1 MIQLMGNLENMKKK
15 KQASALPRTFFE
27 IDIIILSKL
36 TGTDFETT
44 YAEHILAMCLCVS
57 WENIK

>member
-1 MIQLMGNLENMKKK
+1 MKKK
-15 KQASALPRTFFE
+15 KQASALPKTFFE